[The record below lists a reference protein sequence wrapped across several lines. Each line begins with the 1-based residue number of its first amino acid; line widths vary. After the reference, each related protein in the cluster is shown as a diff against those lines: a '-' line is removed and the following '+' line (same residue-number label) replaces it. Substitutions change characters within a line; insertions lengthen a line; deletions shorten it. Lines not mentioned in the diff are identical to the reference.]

1 MKRVPI
7 SQRPNRKIAGA
18 VTAAGVMVIGLT
30 ACGDDTQTPSG
41 DSTGTTTG
49 ATADTIGPPAT
60 TTAPTAPETEV
71 GFEHPTGA
79 DDIVVEIVFEGGS
92 VPADYAF
99 RNLPVMLVSGDGKQF
114 VQGPQ
119 IEIFPAPLL
128 ANVLVSDIGESGIQE
143 LLDLAAEHGLLTER
157 EYERNDMIADASD
170 TVVRI
175 SANGETYE
183 HRAYALELGTSD
195 GGEETGD
202 RAELQAFVT
211 AATSTVP
218 TDAAPMEPDTFLVR
232 ATPITDTSG
241 YDVEPT
247 FVAWTIDGFSLAEA
261 ADCVAIPTADVT
273 ELFATSNQ
281 LTFFTE
287 DDVTYQLAVKPQLP
301 GDAC

>member
-1 MKRVPI
+1 MKRISVP
-7 SQRPNRKIAGA
+7 QCPTRTIAGA
-18 VTAAGVMVIGLT
+18 VAAAGVMVIGLT
-30 ACGDDTQTPSG
+30 ACGDDAETPSG

-49 ATADTIGPPAT
+49 APADTISPPAT
-60 TTAPTAPETEV
+60 TTAPTTPDTEV
-71 GFEHPTGA
+71 GFEHPTGS
-79 DDIVVEIVFEGGS
+79 DDIVVEIVFEGGF

-128 ANVLVSDIGESGIQE
+128 ANVLVSDTGESGIQE

-183 HRAYALELGTSD
+183 HRAYALGLGTSD
-195 GGEETGD
+195 SGEESGD

-211 AATSTVP
+211 AATSTVAA
-218 TDAAPMEPDTFLVR
+218 DAAPMEPDTFLVR

-241 YDVEPT
+241 YEVEPT
-247 FVAWTIDGFSLAEA
+247 IVAWTIDGFPLAEA
-261 ADCVAIPTADVT
+261 AECVAIPAADVT

-301 GDAC
+301 GDSC